1 MPVAPRALPPEL
13 GDVFAYPDALDA
25 GASARRMR
33 ALDLEAPHRGVRR
46 RVIGHPE
53 SPASDTAPLALD
65 RATQVQVWR
74 DARSYAVIMPR
85 QAFFAGRTAAIL
97 RGVPVAPAPTL
108 DVAVFAPARAPRV
121 RGVRARTL
129 SPGYATVQTVD
140 GLRVAS
146 PASTWAMLGTEL
158 SERELVRLGDAIV
171 RVPRDEHGRPRPER
185 RLATLDDLRAA
196 LDVGRRPGAVRL
208 RAALARIRVG
218 AMSPLETDMRL
229 DAVDAGLPEPELD
242 AEVRSVQG
250 RLLGIADGRYR
261 AYRVLIEV
269 EGDHHRTDRRQ
280 WARDIEKHAAY
291 AAAGYETVR
300 LTGIQIRHHPEQGV
314 ALIRSALMRGGW
326 VPDRR

>member
-1 MPVAPRALPPEL
+1 
-13 GDVFAYPDALDA
+13 
-25 GASARRMR
+25 
-33 ALDLEAPHRGVRR
+33 
-46 RVIGHPE
+46 
-53 SPASDTAPLALD
+53 
-65 RATQVQVWR
+65 
-74 DARSYAVIMPR
+74 
-85 QAFFAGRTAAIL
+85 
-97 RGVPVAPAPTL
+97 
-108 DVAVFAPARAPRV
+108 
-121 RGVRARTL
+121 
-129 SPGYATVQTVD
+129 
-140 GLRVAS
+140 
-146 PASTWAMLGTEL
+146 TEL

-171 RVPRDEHGRPRPER
+171 RVPRDEHGRPRPEH

-280 WARDIEKHAAY
+280 WARDIEKHA
-291 AAAGYETVR
+291 
-300 LTGIQIRHHPEQGV
+300 
-314 ALIRSALMRGGW
+314 
-326 VPDRR
+326 